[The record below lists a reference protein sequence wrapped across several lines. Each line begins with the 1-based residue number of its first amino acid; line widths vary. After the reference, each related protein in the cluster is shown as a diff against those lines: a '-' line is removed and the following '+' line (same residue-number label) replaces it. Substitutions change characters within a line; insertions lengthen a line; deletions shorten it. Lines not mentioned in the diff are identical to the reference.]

1 MRLSGHL
8 AIGLA
13 QSAEAFADVVDTV
26 HDPAFD
32 EFLGRNARW
41 QFSSKKIPAFG
52 TSHLGVRNFHRERID
67 HCIAMLAHLI
77 KHFLDVKRH
86 VVGPHEIDSDPL

>member
-1 MRLSGHL
+1 MQGE
-8 AIGLA
+8 GNA
-13 QSAEAFADVVDTV
+13 QDRNREKDKTEADSDTV

-52 TSHLGVRNFHRERID
+52 TPHLGVRNFHRERID

-77 KHFLDVKRH
+77 KHFLDVKLH
-86 VVGPHEIDSDPL
+86 VVGPHEIESDPL